1 MSWEDT
7 FQTCANGPSQTE
19 QAKCENAER
28 VICDALNNSDRL
40 SKLNILVFAQ
50 GSYKA
55 RTNVKLDSDVDI
67 CILLKEQ
74 FFVDYPQNFTDK
86 DSSLTDGTLTY
97 QEFKNLVEKALVK
110 RFGKQQVVRGN
121 KAFDIHENTSRVAAD
136 VVPAF
141 EHRRY
146 TGKFNLNG
154 TPEYLSGVEF
164 RPDNGGRVI
173 NWPDQTHSNGVSKNT
188 DTSRRYKRTIRIL
201 KRLRNKMQDEKIAA
215 ANNIASFLI
224 ESLVWN
230 APNSSFNHT
239 SYSDDVRDVLAHT
252 FNNTL
257 SDEKCSEWGEV
268 NELKYLF
275 RRGQPW
281 SRLQAHNFLSATWDY
296 IGFE

>member
-7 FQTCANGPSQTE
+7 FQNWATGPSQTE
-19 QAKCENAER
+19 QEKCENTEH
-28 VICDALNNSDRL
+28 VICDALNNDIRL
-40 SKLNILVFAQ
+40 SKLNISVFTQ

-67 CILLKEQ
+67 CILLKDQ
-74 FFVDYPQNFTDK
+74 VFVDYPQNFTDK
-86 DSSLTDGTLTY
+86 DSGLSDGSMTY
-97 QEFKNLVEKALVK
+97 QEFKNLVEEALVK
-110 RFGKQQVVRGN
+110 KFGRQQVIRGN

-154 TPEYLSGVEF
+154 TPEYLSGIEF
-164 RPDNGGRVI
+164 RPDSGGRII
-173 NWPDQTHSNGVSKNT
+173 NWPDQTHSNGVSKN
-188 DTSRRYKRTIRIL
+188 DNTSRKYKRVIRIL
-201 KRLRNKMQDEKIAA
+201 KRLRNKMQDEKISS

-230 APNSSFNHT
+230 TPNTNFNH
-239 SYSDDVRDVLAHT
+239 SRYSDNVRDVLAHT
-252 FNNTL
+252 FNSTL
-257 SDEKCSEWGEV
+257 SDDECIEWGEV

-275 RRGQPW
+275 KGGQPW
-281 SRLQAHNFLSATWDY
+281 SRTQAHGFLSAAWDY
-296 IGFE
+296 VGFN

>member
-7 FQTCANGPSQTE
+7 FQTWAQGPSQTE
-19 QAKCENAER
+19 QDRCETTES
-28 VICDALNNSDRL
+28 VICDALNNDSRL
-40 SKLNILVFAQ
+40 SKLNIVVFAQ

-67 CILLKEQ
+67 CILLKDQ
-74 FFVDYPQNFTDK
+74 VFVDYPQNFTDK
-86 DSSLTDGTLTY
+86 DSGLSDGSMTY
-97 QEFKNLVEKALVK
+97 PEFKNLVENALVK
-110 RFGKQQVVRGN
+110 RFGRSQVIRGN
-121 KAFDIHENTSRVAAD
+121 KAFDIHENTSRVDAD

-154 TPEYLSGVEF
+154 TPEYLSGIEF

-173 NWPDQTHSNGVSKNT
+173 NWPDQTHSNGIAKNSN
-188 DTSRRYKRTIRIL
+188 TSRRYKRIIRIL
-201 KRLRNKMQDEKIAA
+201 KRLRNKMQDEKVVA

-230 APNSSFNHT
+230 TPNSNFNCST
-239 SYSDDVRDVLAHT
+239 YKDDVRNVLAHT
-252 FNNTL
+252 FNSTIL
-257 SDEKCSEWGEV
+257 DEKCNEWGEV

-275 RRGQPW
+275 RGGQPW
-281 SRLQAHNFLSATWDY
+281 SRVQAHSFLSAAWDY